1 MTRPLA
7 VLRPEPGNAATAER
21 IEALG
26 LKVVRLPL
34 FEVRVLAWDV
44 PDPAVHDA
52 LIVTSANTLRFGG
65 AGLTA
70 LQGLPVLAVGQ
81 ATADAARA
89 AGFEVMLTGDGDA
102 ARLLDLAATAGVS
115 RALHLGGRER
125 TRPDIA
131 RIAASIAVYASEPLP
146 LPDPDAVYGT
156 VALLHSGRAAR
167 RLGELVADRSRARI
181 AAISRAAGDAA
192 GPGWAAT
199 AIAAT
204 PDDAAL
210 IAAAATLAR

>member
-7 VLRPEPGNAATAER
+7 VLRPEPGNAATAKR

-26 LKVVRLPL
+26 LKAVRLPL
-34 FEVRVLAWDV
+34 FEVRALAWDV
-44 PDPAVHDA
+44 PAPAAHDA
-52 LIVTSANTLRFGG
+52 LIVTSANTLRHGG

-70 LQGLPVLAVGQ
+70 LKALPVLAVGQ

-102 ARLLDLAATAGVS
+102 ARLLDLAAAAGIT

-125 TRPDIA
+125 TRPESA

-146 LPDPDAVYGT
+146 RPDPDAVHGT

-167 RLGELVADRSRARI
+167 RLGELGADRSRGRI
-181 AAISRAAGDAA
+181 AAISRAVCDAA

>member
-7 VLRPEPGNAATAER
+7 VLRPEPGNAATAGR

-34 FEVRVLAWDV
+34 FEVRALAWNV
-44 PDPAVHDA
+44 PDPAAHDA

-70 LQGLPVLAVGQ
+70 LQGLPVVAVGQ

-102 ARLLDLAATAGVS
+102 ARMLDLAATAGVH

-125 TRPDIA
+125 TRPDSA
-131 RIAASIAVYASEPLP
+131 RIAASMAVYASEMLP
-146 LPDPDAVYGT
+146 MLDMDAIYGT
-156 VALLHSGRAAR
+156 VALLHSGRAVR
-167 RLGELVADRSRARI
+167 RLGELVADRSRVRI
-181 AAISRAAGDAA
+181 AAISRAVGHAA
-192 GPGWAAT
+192 GPGWTAT